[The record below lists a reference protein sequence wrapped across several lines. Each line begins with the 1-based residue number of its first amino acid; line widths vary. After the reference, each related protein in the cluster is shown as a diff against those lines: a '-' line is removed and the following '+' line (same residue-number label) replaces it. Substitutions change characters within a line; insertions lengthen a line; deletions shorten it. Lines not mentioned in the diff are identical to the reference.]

1 MLKIATLHRRDMQR
15 FVGKSLRHGMLPN
28 RNKPYFALS
37 FQSAK
42 KSLVQ
47 ANIVL
52 TLYSFFL
59 YSGYLY
65 VLRFSAI
72 NYFSRPVTLSW
83 KYQNPDQDILS
94 SNSPNNFKVDG
105 NLEKKMLEFTSSKPL
120 STEDLRSMVYFQA
133 NVDVVPDL
141 TINDQDKFYV
151 TLSPYDEKLGRLPE
165 ISRMNL
171 YQKGIK
177 FIH

>member
-1 MLKIATLHRRDMQR
+1 
-15 FVGKSLRHGMLPN
+15 
-28 RNKPYFALS
+28 
-37 FQSAK
+37 
-42 KSLVQ
+42 
-47 ANIVL
+47 
-52 TLYSFFL
+52 
-59 YSGYLY
+59 
-65 VLRFSAI
+65 
-72 NYFSRPVTLSW
+72 
-83 KYQNPDQDILS
+83 
-94 SNSPNNFKVDG
+94 
-105 NLEKKMLEFTSSKPL
+105 MLEFTCSKPL